1 MACLSAAQPSW
12 SQYTA
17 GRIEGTVKDS
27 TGAVLNGARVTLAS
41 RGTNAS
47 RTFITGR
54 DGYYAFFALPPGS
67 YVLLAEAPTFTGP
80 SVDLIVSTNQTLRQD
95 LVLGVGQTA
104 TRVEV
109 TS

>member
-1 MACLSAAQPSW
+1 M
-12 SQYTA
+12 
-17 GRIEGTVKDS
+17 KDS

-67 YVLLAEAPTFTGP
+67 YV
-80 SVDLIVSTNQTLRQD
+80 
-95 LVLGVGQTA
+95 
-104 TRVEV
+104 
-109 TS
+109 